1 MLMVRDVMV
10 IATLA
15 GHCSSSR
22 LIYRIQSNYNS
33 LMALFCVLHK
43 QKILLKIFFSRTQ
56 KTQKKRC
63 RKKKILKN
71 PKKHP
76 MPDQTKKKKQKHSN
90 SPTNKKTSSHLSLDK
105 RSREKHEDGSD
116 GEARKSAGSDM
127 RERGFREDDFIET
140 RERRRGRVDE
150 FHDPV
155 NVDDDDD
162 IDRDENDET
171 TPTQSLRSSGKRGT
185 HDWMLD
191 GREIDFPRTRTN
203 GAFRGTVGRRWSR
216 PV

>member
-1 MLMVRDVMV
+1 MSKEGRRD
-10 IATLA
+10 IN
-15 GHCSSSR
+15 
-22 LIYRIQSNYNS
+22 LIKMKLKNTRPKTKKR
-33 LMALFCVLHK
+33 K
-43 QKILLKIFFSRTQ
+43 QQ
-56 KTQKKRC
+56 QKK
-63 RKKKILKN
+63 
-71 PKKHP
+71 
-76 MPDQTKKKKQKHSN
+76 SN
-90 SPTNKKTSSHLSLDK
+90 QPTTQHRRLSLTNG
-105 RSREKHEDGSD
+105 RAEKNEDGSD

-140 RERRRGRVDE
+140 RERRRGRVNE

-171 TPTQSLRSSGKRGT
+171 TPTQSLHSSGKRGT

-203 GAFRGTVGRRWSR
+203 GAFRGTVGRRWS
-216 PV
+216 

>member
-1 MLMVRDVMV
+1 M
-10 IATLA
+10 
-15 GHCSSSR
+15 S
-22 LIYRIQSNYNS
+22 
-33 LMALFCVLHK
+33 LFCET
-43 QKILLKIFFSRTQ
+43 ILLEIFRH
-56 KTQKKRC
+56 KKVSEDI
-63 RKKKILKN
+63 KK
-71 PKKHP
+71 
-76 MPDQTKKKKQKHSN
+76 SN
-90 SPTNKKTSSHLSLDK
+90 TRRHKKTAVQPPNQNITSFFDK
-105 RSREKHEDGSD
+105 RSPTRKNEDGSD
-116 GEARKSAGSDM
+116 GEARKSARSDM

-140 RERRRGRVDE
+140 RERRRGRVNE

-171 TPTQSLRSSGKRGT
+171 TPTQSLRSGGKRGT